1 MDCRGAIRLAGV
13 SNQQFPISRLG
24 VPESQGGF
32 LARLRDRSCSQ
43 PLLFCFVLSSIKRV
57 LQGRL
62 DGLDL
67 APLCADIL
75 RMEI

>member
-1 MDCRGAIRLAGV
+1 MDSLRACEID
-13 SNQQFPISRLG
+13 
-24 VPESQGGF
+24 
-32 LARLRDRSCSQ
+32 LARNHR
-43 PLLFCFVLSSIKRV
+43 CFVLSSIKRV